1 MPIESEVLV
10 IGRGIA
16 TRVRQNSI
24 ISACMHAC
32 MHACMRSMQRGR
44 YVQIHAG
51 DRVARLR
58 DQVGQVVGDEG
69 ADGVDDVPIVHH
81 LLYVVVR

>member
-1 MPIESEVLV
+1 
-10 IGRGIA
+10 
-16 TRVRQNSI
+16 
-24 ISACMHAC
+24 
-32 MHACMRSMQRGR
+32 MRSMQRGR